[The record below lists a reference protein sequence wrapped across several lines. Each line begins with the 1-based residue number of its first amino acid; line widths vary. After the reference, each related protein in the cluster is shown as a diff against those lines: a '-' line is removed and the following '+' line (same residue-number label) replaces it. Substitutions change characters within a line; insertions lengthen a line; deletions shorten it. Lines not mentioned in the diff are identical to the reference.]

1 MGFSINDIAEL
12 AALGDLRF
20 QLQRIAGLVRAVNHD
35 DAIGRGHE
43 SMVTTPYLGLCKDVA
58 GQLLHNAPP
67 PVEWRC
73 EQCTLAMA
81 WGQYVYGRQAICLR
95 ERDILSRP

>member
-20 QLQRIAGLVRAVNHD
+20 QLQRIAGLVWAINHD

-43 SMVTTPYLGLCKDVA
+43 PVVTTPYLGLCKDVA
-58 GQLLHNAPP
+58 
-67 PVEWRC
+67 
-73 EQCTLAMA
+73 
-81 WGQYVYGRQAICLR
+81 
-95 ERDILSRP
+95 S